1 MGGATAAPKK
11 GIDTMKHFTKDEDNM
26 QFISIKI
33 NDGTNTDDILTYISK
48 VYPSINKAVFD
59 IDTDEIV
66 INAPAEGEYYNFSLN
81 DLRCTVSNIADAEI
95 TMFCVD
101 INSDT
106 QTTERRV

>member
-1 MGGATAAPKK
+1 M
-11 GIDTMKHFTKDEDNM
+11 IYFTENEDNK

-33 NDGTNTDDILTYISK
+33 NDGTNTDGILTYISK
-48 VYPSINKAVFD
+48 VYPSISKAVFD

-81 DLRCTVSNIADAEI
+81 DLRRTVSNIADAEI

-101 INSDT
+101 INSDIHT
-106 QTTERRV
+106 AERRV